1 MLCTSYDNLQDDVA
15 EPLGISMQNVGYMN
29 PAFAGAD
36 GGGGNVINLQ
46 DDNKNVKKGGI
57 MADWED
63 FTTESSS
70 DPSDVKLHTP
80 SDTDSG
86 IVPIVGVSQGKGRA
100 DSFSSAADE
109 GPKKGRLNKWYLFSL
124 IFDRILLVGFVIMI
138 IVMFIAYGTM

>member
-36 GGGGNVINLQ
+36 GGNVINLQ

-57 MADWED
+57 MAEWED

-70 DPSDVKLHTP
+70 DPSDVKLHTS

-109 GPKKGRLNKWYLFSL
+109 GTKKGRLNKWYLFSM
-124 IFDRILLVGFVIMI
+124 IF
-138 IVMFIAYGTM
+138 